1 MSLPIYTNNDRRF
14 QNLDGIVREALN
26 EHAGAIN
33 QSTEK
38 TSIVIF
44 KTIQDVINATTDE
57 GDSGFARGLSTGA
70 YIFDG
75 DFDMGLYHLVLL
87 DDATYTLLTVNL
99 NTISY
104 SGTLPFITN
113 AASAPL
119 LTLLLVDLRFST
131 PNATAISLFE
141 VSSLIMKLTIFVA
154 CKKAATYT
162 DSAFMTLRGV
172 AMVLCDDGITC
183 DAVTTMQIDTL
194 QWSDGPDVAG
204 IGFRALGACERL
216 IISGTDARP
225 TASEF
230 FFDIDATYTG
240 SVSITGGTFS
250 DVGTFF
256 KGARD
261 QSDPNIRVNN
271 VINVKNSVA
280 DAFGHVSGNSTET
293 VISTI
298 NTPVILNA
306 VWTDVDESRFTFL
319 SSGRWTYTGL
329 EDICVAV
336 SFTSTIDPV
345 GGGSRDVSTY
355 LAING
360 TVDANTQ
367 GSATLSAGG
376 QITSI
381 GIIDLT
387 TGDFIEAFVENN
399 SGTQNIIGIV
409 CSMVIG

>member
-1 MSLPIYTNNDRRF
+1 MSLQIYTQNDRRF

-26 EHAGAIN
+26 EHADAIN
-33 QSTEK
+33 QSTTK

-44 KTIQDVINATTDE
+44 KTIQNVLDATTDE
-57 GDSGFARGLSTGA
+57 GDSGFARGLSQGA

-75 DFDMGLYHLVLL
+75 DFDMGLYHLILL
-87 DDATYTLLTVNL
+87 DDATYTLLTTNL

-104 SGTLPFITN
+104 SGTLPLITN
-113 AASAPL
+113 AATAPL
-119 LTLLLVDLRFST
+119 LVLLLVDLRFST
-131 PNATAISLFE
+131 PNATVIDLFE

-154 CKKAATYT
+154 CKKAVTYT
-162 DSAFMTLRGV
+162 DSAFMTMRGV
-172 AMVLCDDGITC
+172 AMVLCEDGITA

-194 QWSDGPDVAG
+194 QFSDGPDLAG
-204 IGFRALGACERL
+204 TAFRAMGACERM

-225 TASEF
+225 TATEF
-230 FFDIDATYTG
+230 FFDIDATYAGT
-240 SVSITGGTFS
+240 VSITGGSFS

-256 KGARD
+256 KGSRD
-261 QSDPNIRVNN
+261 QSDPFIEVQN
-271 VINVKNSVA
+271 VVHVKSSVA
-280 DAFGHVSGNSTET
+280 DSFGHVSSNSTET

-306 VWTDVDESRFTFL
+306 VWTDVDKSRFTFL

-336 SFTSTIDPV
+336 SFTATIDPV

-360 TVDANTQ
+360 TVDTNTQ

-381 GIIDLT
+381 GIIDLV

-399 SGTQNIIGIV
+399 SGTQNIIGTV